1 MIGLVTGANR
11 GLGYEMIKEGLRR
24 GHTMLAACRN
34 TGDETSVGGLLKLKE
49 QYPGSLRILEMDVTD
64 REMTEKA
71 ALQVQQEF
79 GHIDFLVNNA
89 GVLFEKMVMPG
100 DAIADLDVEKFR
112 KTLDVNV
119 TGTAIVL
126 KYFIR
131 LLYASE
137 DACIVNI
144 TSEAGHLSPQG
155 YNYLA
160 YSVSKHAANMYT
172 QKVRNYLA
180 EEQADRHMRIYM
192 IHPGRMDTIMGKE
205 NAQIPPSE
213 SAAGLYDILDRK
225 KQIPDMDVPF
235 INYRGEPMPY

>member
-11 GLGYEMIKEGLRR
+11 GLGYEMVKEGLLR
-24 GHTMLAACRN
+24 GHTMLAGCRK
-34 TGDETSVGGLLKLKE
+34 GADEAYTRDLLELKTK
-49 QYPGSLRILEMDVTD
+49 YADSLLILEMDVTD
-64 REMTEKA
+64 EEMVKGA
-71 ALQVQQEF
+71 AERLRQKY

-100 DAIADLDVEKFR
+100 DTVADLNVDMFR

-126 KYFIR
+126 KYFIG

-137 DACIVNI
+137 DACIMNI
-144 TSEAGHLSPQG
+144 TSEAGHLTPQG

-172 QKVRNYLA
+172 QKIRNYLA
-180 EEQADRHMRIYM
+180 EEKADRHMRIYM

-213 SAAGLYDILDRK
+213 SAIGLFDILDRK

>member
-1 MIGLVTGANR
+1 
-11 GLGYEMIKEGLRR
+11 
-24 GHTMLAACRN
+24 MLAACRN
-34 TGDETSVGGLLKLKE
+34 TGDENSVGGLLKLEE
-49 QYPGSLRILEMDVTD
+49 QYPGSLKILEMDVTD

-137 DACIVNI
+137 DACIMNI
-144 TSEAGHLSPQG
+144 TSEAGHLSPQATTIWHI
-155 YNYLA
+155 LCQ
-160 YSVSKHAANMYT
+160 S
-172 QKVRNYLA
+172 
-180 EEQADRHMRIYM
+180 MRQICTPRRY
-192 IHPGRMDTIMGKE
+192 GTIWQRSRQTG
-205 NAQIPPSE
+205 ICGST
-213 SAAGLYDILDRK
+213 
-225 KQIPDMDVPF
+225 
-235 INYRGEPMPY
+235 

>member
-34 TGDETSVGGLLKLKE
+34 TGDENSVGGLLKLEE
-49 QYPGSLRILEMDVTD
+49 QYPGSLKILEMDVTD

-131 LLYASE
+131 LLYASK
-137 DACIVNI
+137 DACIMNI

-172 QKVRNYLA
+172 PEGTELSGRG
-180 EEQADRHMRIYM
+180 ADRPAYADLHDSSGPYG
-192 IHPGRMDTIMGKE
+192 HHYGKRKC
-205 NAQIPPSE
+205 PD
-213 SAAGLYDILDRK
+213 SAFR
-225 KQIPDMDVPF
+225 VSS
-235 INYRGEPMPY
+235 RTV